1 MRRLAKPVV
10 PIALSARSRVGTRCI
25 VSAGDGCIV
34 GDGNGCIAEVS
45 LLLSSSSL
53 SPSLVLA
60 PRLVS
65 SPLVSFRFI
74 VTVARLSRAVSS
86 LFFISSRLV
95 SSCLVTR
102 DGRTV
107 ISRGIVSLL
116 HLVSSRLVLSRNTR
130 RSHGYLVRYRLF
142 SSSRLISLQ
151 HKLSDQTALTARQ
164 CGLQSGVQFQ

>member
-1 MRRLAKPVV
+1 MEVESHTLSPLTHSYHGRFGCSRLAKPVV

-65 SPLVSFRFI
+65 SPLVS
-74 VTVARLSRAVSS
+74 
-86 LFFISSRLV
+86 
-95 SSCLVTR
+95 
-102 DGRTV
+102 
-107 ISRGIVSLL
+107 
-116 HLVSSRLVLSRNTR
+116 
-130 RSHGYLVRYRLF
+130 
-142 SSSRLISLQ
+142 
-151 HKLSDQTALTARQ
+151 
-164 CGLQSGVQFQ
+164 

>member
-107 ISRGIVSLL
+107 ISCGIVSFFISSRLVSSCLVTRDGRTVISCGIVSFL
-116 HLVSSRLVLSRNTR
+116 HLVSSRLVLSRNT
-130 RSHGYLVRYRLF
+130 
-142 SSSRLISLQ
+142 
-151 HKLSDQTALTARQ
+151 
-164 CGLQSGVQFQ
+164 